1 MKRIKRTGFF
11 LIINSLILINCQ
23 TDDTLENE
31 SQNNI
36 PNFENYHFRYMDYP
50 NAVIPGGNGMVKIEY
65 DHQNRPVKR
74 IGGLAAL
81 PASVGYTHMYSS
93 TYTEEVTYGNNEISL
108 FVKSTDP
115 NYFPDR
121 LKTVFKT
128 ENGKIIRKVEV
139 NVNYP
144 NANDTL
150 NYYYIDD
157 KIVRSNRK
165 KIFPVSESRY
175 YYNSAGNIDSIVA
188 RPYTYDDATQTWEV
202 DHVTNYR
209 TVQTF
214 KNYDHSFNPT
224 KKLMLFEEIF
234 NRSLSNNNYR
244 SYESKAYDFNGSVL
258 QYFTWNW
265 TFNYAND
272 QIIFGN

>member
-1 MKRIKRTGFF
+1 
-11 LIINSLILINCQ
+11 
-23 TDDTLENE
+23 
-31 SQNNI
+31 
-36 PNFENYHFRYMDYP
+36 MDYP